1 MKVSKFYCP
10 STCKARGTTPTAEH
24 TEYLPPTQSQ
34 NPNTLSALIPK
45 STAFGIAELKRE
57 IEKTEKLKRKER
69 GKNVSSRLKETIKST
84 AREKMNP

>member
-57 IEKTEKLKRKER
+57 VVKTEKLKRKER
-69 GKNVSSRLKETIKST
+69 KYVCLLLNETIKNT
-84 AREKMNP
+84 NRGKTNP